1 MKLLESIENYEKL
14 CYSVIYYEII
24 QTGMEIDLIGQYEY
38 MMEELEMSIAYGILC
53 VISLVL
59 IGVCLAVDRKKDICL
74 LLLFISVFVCN
85 LGHFLISVA
94 PSLSFT
100 LNANR
105 IAYTGQVFL
114 PLLLL
119 KMILNLCNLNF
130 KKWLLPAL
138 SLISL
143 AVLFV
148 TLTPGILTCYYN
160 NVSIEVI
167 DGATRLIRDYGPL
180 HLLYYIYL
188 FSYFALMLVVII
200 HATVKKKITST
211 LHTTFL
217 LCAVLCSI
225 VIWFAEQ
232 LLPRGFE
239 FLTVAYVMSELFILL
254 LYGIL
259 QEYGIRCEN
268 GSIVIANTSKKA
280 EEYLSG
286 TIQSDDSVALFSK
299 TDIEHIL
306 SCDEIVNRITEREKE
321 VLIKLLTNKQ
331 RKEIA
336 DELFVTESTI
346 KKHTSSIYAKF
357 DVTSRFELYAKLKRH
372 L

>member
-1 MKLLESIENYEKL
+1 
-14 CYSVIYYEII
+14 
-24 QTGMEIDLIGQYEY
+24 
-38 MMEELEMSIAYGILC
+38 MSIVYGILC
-53 VISLVL
+53 VISLAL

-85 LGHFLISVA
+85 LGQFLISVA
-94 PSLSFT
+94 PNLSFA
-100 LNANR
+100 LNGNR
-105 IAYTGQVFL
+105 IAYLGQVFL
-114 PLLLL
+114 PLLML
-119 KMILNLCNLNF
+119 KMILNLCNLNY
-130 KKWLLPAL
+130 KKWLLPTL
-138 SLISL
+138 SFISI

-148 TLTPGILTCYYN
+148 TLTPGFFPCYYK

-167 DGATRLIRDYGPL
+167 DGVTRLIRDYGPL

-188 FSYFALMLVVII
+188 LLYFAFMLIVII
-200 HATVKKKITST
+200 HSAVKKKITST

-225 VIWFAEQ
+225 IIWFAEQ
-232 LLPRGFE
+232 FFPRGFE
-239 FLTVAYVMSELFILL
+239 FLTVSYLISELFILL

-259 QEYGIRCEN
+259 QEYGIRGEN
-268 GSIVIANTSKKA
+268 GSIIIANTSKKA

-286 TIQSDDSVALFSK
+286 AIQSDDDSTALFSEK
-299 TDIEHIL
+299 DIDCIL
-306 SCDEIVNRITEREKE
+306 ACEKIVSRITEREKE
-321 VLIKLLTNKQ
+321 VLIKLLANKQ

-357 DVTSRFELYAKLKRH
+357 NVANRFELYAKLKKYI
-372 L
+372 

>member
-1 MKLLESIENYEKL
+1 
-14 CYSVIYYEII
+14 
-24 QTGMEIDLIGQYEY
+24 
-38 MMEELEMSIAYGILC
+38 MEEFEMSIAYGILC
-53 VISLVL
+53 VISLAL

-85 LGHFLISVA
+85 LGQFLISVA
-94 PSLSFT
+94 PSLSFA
-100 LNANR
+100 LNGNR
-105 IAYTGQVFL
+105 IAYLGQVFL
-114 PLLLL
+114 PLLML
-119 KMILNLCNLNF
+119 KMILNLCSLNY
-130 KKWLLPAL
+130 KKWLLPTL
-138 SLISL
+138 SLISI

-148 TLTPGILTCYYN
+148 TLTPGFFPCYYK
-160 NVSIEVI
+160 NVSIEVA
-167 DGATRLIRDYGPL
+167 DGVTRLIRDYGPL

-188 FSYFALMLVVII
+188 LSYFALMLIVII
-200 HATVKKKITST
+200 HSAVKKKITST

-225 VIWFAEQ
+225 IIWFAEQ
-232 LLPRGFE
+232 FFPRGFE
-239 FLTVAYVMSELFILL
+239 FLTVSYVISELFILL

-259 QEYGIRCEN
+259 QEYGIRGEN
-268 GSIVIANTSKKA
+268 GSIIIANTSKKA

-286 TIQSDDSVALFSK
+286 AIQSDDDSTALFSEK
-299 TDIEHIL
+299 DIDCIL
-306 SCDEIVNRITEREKE
+306 ACEKIVSRITEREKE
-321 VLIKLLTNKQ
+321 VLIKLLANKQ

-357 DVTSRFELYAKLKRH
+357 NVANRFELYAKLKKY

>member
-1 MKLLESIENYEKL
+1 
-14 CYSVIYYEII
+14 
-24 QTGMEIDLIGQYEY
+24 
-38 MMEELEMSIAYGILC
+38 MSIAYGILC

-85 LGHFLISVA
+85 LGQFLISVA
-94 PSLSFT
+94 PSLSFA
-100 LNANR
+100 LNGNR
-105 IAYTGQVFL
+105 IAYLGQVFL
-114 PLLLL
+114 PLLML
-119 KMILNLCNLNF
+119 KMILNLCSLNY
-130 KKWLLPAL
+130 KKWLLPTL
-138 SLISL
+138 SLISI

-148 TLTPGILTCYYN
+148 TLTPGFFPCYYK
-160 NVSIEVI
+160 NVSIEVA
-167 DGATRLIRDYGPL
+167 DGVTRLIRNYGPL

-188 FSYFALMLVVII
+188 LSYFALMLIVII
-200 HATVKKKITST
+200 HSAVKKKITST

-225 VIWFAEQ
+225 IIWFAEQ
-232 LLPRGFE
+232 FFTRGFE
-239 FLTVAYVMSELFILL
+239 FLTVSYLISELFILL

-259 QEYGIRCEN
+259 QEYGIRGEN
-268 GSIVIANTSKKA
+268 GSIIIANTSKKA

-286 TIQSDDSVALFSK
+286 AIQSDDDSTALFSEK
-299 TDIEHIL
+299 DIDCIL
-306 SCDEIVNRITEREKE
+306 ACEKIVSRITEREKE
-321 VLIKLLTNKQ
+321 VLIKLLANKQ

-357 DVTSRFELYAKLKRH
+357 NVANRFELYAKLKKYI
-372 L
+372 

>member
-1 MKLLESIENYEKL
+1 
-14 CYSVIYYEII
+14 
-24 QTGMEIDLIGQYEY
+24 
-38 MMEELEMSIAYGILC
+38 MSIAYGILC

-74 LLLFISVFVCN
+74 LLLFVSVFVCN
-85 LGHFLISVA
+85 LGQFLISVA
-94 PSLSFT
+94 PSLSFA
-100 LNANR
+100 LNGNR
-105 IAYTGQVFL
+105 VAYLGQVFL

-119 KMILNLCNLNF
+119 KMILNLCNLNY

-138 SLISL
+138 SLVSL

-148 TLTPGILTCYYN
+148 TLTPGYLPCYYK

-188 FSYFALMLVVII
+188 LSYFALMLVVII
-200 HATVKKKITST
+200 NATVKKKITST

-225 VIWFAEQ
+225 IIWFAEQ
-232 LLPRGFE
+232 FLPRGFE
-239 FLTVAYVMSELFILL
+239 FLTVSYVISELFILL

-259 QEYGIRCEN
+259 QEYGIRGEN
-268 GSIVIANTSKKA
+268 GSIIIANTSKKA

-286 TIQSDDSVALFSK
+286 MIQSDDDSAALFSEK
-299 TDIEHIL
+299 DIDHIL
-306 SCDEIVNRITEREKE
+306 ACEKIVSQITEREKE
-321 VLIKLLTNKQ
+321 VLIKLLANKQ

-346 KKHTSSIYAKF
+346 KKHTSSIFTKF
-357 DVTSRFELYAKLKRH
+357 DVTNRFELYAKLKKYI
-372 L
+372 